1 MNRTPVLRFP
11 EPVLRSFSVDPKT
24 KEIIIR
30 VYLGETLCA
39 DVVNTLQA
47 LEGLVNHLRRVQESC
62 ARNIKNDEA
71 IEQRRRR
78 HIEVARTY
86 QRLRFSGVKHRA
98 AINAI
103 FIDPAF
109 ADLHACTSDI
119 AWWVK
124 AYALVSQPK
133 EPRC

>member
-11 EPVLRSFSVDPKT
+11 QPELRSFTVDPKT
-24 KEIIIR
+24 KEIVIR
-30 VYLGETLCA
+30 VYVGDALCH
-39 DVVNTLQA
+39 DVVNTLNA
-47 LEGLVNHLRRVQESC
+47 LQGLVGHLRMVQESL
-62 ARNIKNDEA
+62 
-71 IEQRRRR
+71 QREVIADDALAQRKRR

-86 QRLRFSGVKHRA
+86 QRLRLSGLKHRA

-109 ADLHACTSDI
+109 SDLQASTANI

-124 AYALVSQPK
+124 AYGLSSKPEEPK
-133 EPRC
+133 